1 MERIVSVS
9 AAPYDGWEVAVVLD
23 SLARCGAAYVE
34 PAFIV
39 GYTEPFDETAFSE
52 AEAIRW
58 SSLLRAS
65 GLGCHAFSSHIDLG
79 REDAVAVFRRRMDFA
94 RRLGARVINT
104 NAAVRENEA
113 AFFRNIEPLVRHA
126 RAIGLG
132 IGLENPGDARP
143 NLIDV
148 ASDGIALVRR
158 IDVPELRLNYDP
170 GNTESHCP
178 EIDPV
183 ADAISALDACVHL
196 HLKAVRR
203 VEDGWINVALGEGDR
218 DLGSLRAALDARPEL
233 PVGIEVPLRMRR
245 GQDAQPWRR
254 VARLQLQVI
263 EAAVRRSLA
272 WFGTSRAHN
281 ATHDCR

>member
-1 MERIVSVS
+1 MGRIVSVS
-9 AAPYDGWEVAVVLD
+9 AAPYDGWEAAVVLE
-23 SLARCGAAYVE
+23 SLARCGATHVE

-52 AEAIRW
+52 AEATRW

-65 GLGCHAFSSHIDLG
+65 GLGCHALSSHIDLG
-79 REDAVAVFRRRMDFA
+79 REDAVAIFLRRMDFA

-113 AFFRNIEPLVRHA
+113 AFFRNIEPLVQHA
-126 RAIGLG
+126 EAIGLV

-148 ASDGIALVRR
+148 AADGIALVRQ
-158 IDVPELRLNYDP
+158 IAAPEFRLNYDP
-170 GNTESHCP
+170 GNTESHRP
-178 EIDPV
+178 DIDPV
-183 ADAISALDACVHL
+183 ADAISALDACAHL

-203 VEDGWINVALGEGDR
+203 VEDGWINVALGEGNR
-218 DLGSLRAALDARPEL
+218 DLEPLRAALDARPEL
-233 PVGIEVPLRMRR
+233 PVGIELPLRMRR

-254 VARLQLQVI
+254 VGKLQLQVI
-263 EAAVRRSLA
+263 EGAVRSSLA
-272 WFGTSRAHN
+272 WVGT
-281 ATHDCR
+281 